1 MCGRYK
7 MTAEQRALFD
17 LMPYLEQDE
26 YFDIHGYKL
35 NGDICPGTF
44 IMAVNNRLE
53 AEDVW
58 WTVEDEDRNGVPR
71 RVINAKAE
79 NVRNTPMFREAFARD
94 RILVP
99 ATGIYEWQLQPD
111 GTKKK
116 FDMWFDEPVFAM
128 AGVARDCEIKGE
140 RRRCAVILTTRA
152 NGVFDQIHNTKP
164 RQPVVIHRDDHERW
178 LDPATPPEELEH
190 LMEPVA
196 DEEVHYAEVP
206 PEPSNAPT
214 LFQM

>member
-26 YFDIHGYKL
+26 YFDIHGYKM

-58 WTVEDEDRNGVPR
+58 WTIEDEDRNGVPR

-99 ATGIYEWQLQPD
+99 ATGIYEPAQWSRMRSARRSMSEPIEAAD
-111 GTKKK
+111 WKKSAL
-116 FDMWFDEPVFAM
+116 VS
-128 AGVARDCEIKGE
+128 
-140 RRRCAVILTTRA
+140 
-152 NGVFDQIHNTKP
+152 
-164 RQPVVIHRDDHERW
+164 
-178 LDPATPPEELEH
+178 AT
-190 LMEPVA
+190 
-196 DEEVHYAEVP
+196 
-206 PEPSNAPT
+206 
-214 LFQM
+214 